1 MTCFGWLRAHIV
13 TINLDIRSIQE
24 VLFFGWAGWD
34 RTLCVLI
41 FLTEKKTKLSELTQ
55 VFVVYCLSCLNTSK
69 QFKNVSVQHFPLEKT
84 KKNYGKPP
92 VDICASNLSKQK
104 SSARWFSPSARLL
117 LLWLEAAQALA
128 VRWSSCEICVMTKI
142 KKRVYMEIF
151 TTALRK

>member
-128 VRWSSCEICVMTKI
+128 VRWSSCDISVMAKI
-142 KKRVYMEIF
+142 KKSFMGIL
-151 TTALRK
+151 TTVLRK